1 MESSIK
7 NSIDNIE
14 DRNPTHLM
22 ISLLYKL
29 YLQTKK

>member
-1 MESSIK
+1 M

-14 DRNPTHLM
+14 DQNPTHLM

-29 YLQTKK
+29 YLQTQN